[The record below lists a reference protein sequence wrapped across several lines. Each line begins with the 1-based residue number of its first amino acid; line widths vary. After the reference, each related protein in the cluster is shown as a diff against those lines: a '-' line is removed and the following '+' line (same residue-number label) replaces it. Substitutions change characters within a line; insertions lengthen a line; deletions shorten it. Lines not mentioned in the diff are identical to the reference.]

1 MLRDLTL
8 YVLRHGECEHNA
20 LGVVAG
26 QNDSPLT
33 ERGREQA
40 RANGARLKEIASDL
54 STFDF
59 FASPLHRT
67 CSTMEIARAA
77 AALPPTGYRA
87 DRRLMEI
94 DCGDNTW
101 RRWADITTDAE
112 KNPVWHRARW
122 DYCHPDG
129 ESFHD
134 LYARIGAFLATL
146 THNTVVVTH
155 AGPVRALRGHYRG
168 LTGDEVLT
176 YQAPHAGIMR
186 LSNGTELTLAIE
198 R

>member
-1 MLRDLTL
+1 MANFHDLTL

-40 RANGARLKEIASDL
+40 RVNGERLGDIVGDL
-54 STFDF
+54 SGFDF
-59 FASPLHRT
+59 FASALHRT
-67 CSTMEIARAA
+67 ASTMEIARASA
-77 AALPPTGYRA
+77 GLSPTGYRA

-112 KNPVWHRARW
+112 KEPVWHRARW
-122 DYCHPDG
+122 DYHHPGG

-134 LYARIGAFLATL
+134 LNNRVRAFLETL
-146 THNTVVVTH
+146 TRDSVIVTH
-155 AGPVRALRGHYRG
+155 AGPFRAIRG
-168 LTGDEVLT
+168 LFLGLTSDDVLR
-176 YQAPHAGIMR
+176 YNAPHAGIMR
-186 LSNGTELTLAIE
+186 LSGSKEE
-198 R
+198 YFGD

>member
-40 RANGARLKEIASDL
+40 RANGARLKEIAGDL

-134 LYARIGAFLATL
+134 LYARIGAFLAIL
-146 THNTVVVTH
+146 THNTVMVTH
-155 AGPVRALRGHYRG
+155 AGPVRALRGHYLG

-186 LSNGTELTLAIE
+186 LSNGTETHLGD
-198 R
+198 